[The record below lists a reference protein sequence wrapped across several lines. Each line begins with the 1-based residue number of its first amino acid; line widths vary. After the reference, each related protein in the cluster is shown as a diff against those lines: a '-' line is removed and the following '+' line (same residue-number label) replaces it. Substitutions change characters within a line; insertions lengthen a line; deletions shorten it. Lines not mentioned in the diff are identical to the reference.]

1 MTIYDYKY
9 YYDDKETSII
19 TMSMTIIMSNYQ
31 VIPSSVSA
39 RIGDWRLS
47 HNSLTLLLAP
57 LVLD

>member
-9 YYDDKETSII
+9 YYDDKETSI

-39 RIGDWRLS
+39 RIGDWQLS
-47 HNSLTLLLAP
+47 HNSPTLLPAP
-57 LVLD
+57 LVLH